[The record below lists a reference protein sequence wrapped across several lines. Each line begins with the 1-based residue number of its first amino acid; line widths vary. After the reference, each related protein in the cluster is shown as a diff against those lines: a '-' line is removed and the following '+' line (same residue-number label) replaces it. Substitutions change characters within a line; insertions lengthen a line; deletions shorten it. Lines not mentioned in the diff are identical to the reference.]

1 MNFLM
6 AAIGHHTAVMRVNTN
21 LFSFCRLFHF
31 FHCVLFRFYLCE
43 LPDVFLFPNPMKMT
57 LKGALKFL
65 IRLAGENFVIHVRDA
80 CILFVTLH
88 SRTF

>member
-1 MNFLM
+1 M
-6 AAIGHHTAVMRVNTN
+6 V
-21 LFSFCRLFHF
+21 
-31 FHCVLFRFYLCE
+31 VLFRLWTKVKTFLVFVKLE
-43 LPDVFLFPNPMKMT
+43 LQDVFLLPNPMKMI

-65 IRLAGENFVIHVRDA
+65 IRLAEENFAIHIHVRDA